1 MLTLHYHS
9 FANNIG
15 AIVGV
20 AVGALIALA
29 FIGLWIYLALR
40 RTKEA
45 RTREL
50 NDSTEQ
56 VIISSQGGWRPPLE
70 DGDEDDGYAYGDDV
84 FGGDPFRYAGVL
96 AMLRDRDGGGGVVGA
111 GGGGVGGGGGD
122 GDRPGSEHGT
132 ESIYSGTSAPASSLH
147 VPYMTGFGQAAE
159 TMRDEN
165 AAATTP
171 LAPPPMSMVMMSSD
185 LTAPAASMSYPHRHR
200 RSLSSGALDP
210 SAWIGGGRDVGY
222 GGDRGTSPYEI
233 SSPSHSQGQAMG
245 TAAGVGG
252 GSGSGGASYQDAT
265 RSSSS
270 HLIPSSTSELEI
282 AGGSSRRS
290 TETRRQSSQGGHH
303 QTPTPPTSYSF
314 RRRAGSGSD
323 GNYRNSLRDII
334 SRLRGG
340 GASSPGPINIIPR
353 IEIQVT
359 SPPTSASPFIT
370 RFSDSTQSPPT
381 SPPPQQDR
389 DPLWPPLTLPSF
401 TFPSPAVS
409 DDSHEVPSDG
419 LLDPRLPWRLE
430 QARVDSTASLRDH
443 EDYSRPI
450 GRLVRS
456 LTIHPP
462 TPSTSHPRRSSIGSN
477 IETV

>member
-1 MLTLHYHS
+1 
-9 FANNIG
+9 
-15 AIVGV
+15 
-20 AVGALIALA
+20 
-29 FIGLWIYLALR
+29 
-40 RTKEA
+40 
-45 RTREL
+45 
-50 NDSTEQ
+50 
-56 VIISSQGGWRPPLE
+56 
-70 DGDEDDGYAYGDDV
+70 
-84 FGGDPFRYAGVL
+84 
-96 AMLRDRDGGGGVVGA
+96 
-111 GGGGVGGGGGD
+111 
-122 GDRPGSEHGT
+122 
-132 ESIYSGTSAPASSLH
+132 
-147 VPYMTGFGQAAE
+147 MTGFGQAAE

-165 AAATTP
+165 AAATTITTTP
-171 LAPPPMSMVMMSSD
+171 LPPPPMSMVMMSSD
-185 LTAPAASMSYPHRHR
+185 PTVPAASMSYPHRHR

-210 SAWIGGGRDVGY
+210 STWIGGGRDVGY
-222 GGDRGTSPYEI
+222 GGDRGTSPYGI
-233 SSPSHSQGQAMG
+233 SSPSHSQAHAMS

-252 GSGSGGASYQDAT
+252 GSGSRGASYEDAT

-270 HLIPSSTSELEI
+270 QLIPSSTSELEI

-303 QTPTPPTSYSF
+303 QNPTPPTSYSF

-323 GNYRNSLRDII
+323 GNYRSSLRDII

-340 GASSPGPINIIPR
+340 GASSPGPINVIPR

-370 RFSDSTQSPPT
+370 RFSDPTQSPPT
-381 SPPPQQDR
+381 SPQDR
-389 DPLWPPLTLPSF
+389 DRLWPPLTLPSF

-456 LTIHPP
+456 LAFHPP
-462 TPSTSHPRRSSIGSN
+462 PPSTSHPRHLFVGSN
-477 IETV
+477 IQTV